1 MILLKITTLIVLL
14 ACGFPGGF
22 VARWFWS
29 RRSHNKAGP
38 KIRPQQPTLSSN
50 RDKP

>member
-14 ACGFPGGF
+14 ACVFLAGF
-22 VARWFWS
+22 VARWFWR

-38 KIRPQQPTLSSN
+38 ETRP
-50 RDKP
+50 